1 MWRKYIEIPDR
12 LIFATLG
19 EQNGFHGRMR
29 IEKEELSRRGFL
41 GAATA
46 LAIFPARAFPQENVF
61 TLTVKAGT
69 LKRSNCLVRAAVLVP
84 DSFAASTA
92 AILEEGGRTLPAQL
106 SAPALG
112 SGAKRE
118 LSFVL
123 PRLDAGASATF
134 RVTLLR
140 DPSPVDD
147 AFAWD
152 DKGLLSFGKRPVL
165 QYMSAPLDESSPGA
179 REQTYKVFHHL
190 FDPKGE
196 RRVTKGAGGK
206 FTHHRGIYYGFN
218 KVTYGAGKTCDVW
231 HCTKDA
237 HQSHEKTLASAVGSV
252 FGRHRLSV
260 GWHGIGKELFAREE
274 RELTAYVVPGGIL
287 VDFASL
293 LKPELAPVKLDGDPQ
308 HAGFHFRADGEVAD
322 KTSRLTHY
330 IRPDGVGKPGETRN
344 WPGQKDH
351 VNLPWN
357 AMSFVLGDDRYT
369 VAMLDRPDNPKEAR
383 FSERDYGRFGS
394 YFARTLESGQSLL
407 VRYRLWLQL
416 GALTPEDVASR
427 SADFLNPPE
436 TSAS

>member
-1 MWRKYIEIPDR
+1 MTIQTK
-12 LIFATLG
+12 G
-19 EQNGFHGRMR
+19 
-29 IEKEELSRRGFL
+29 LSRRGFI
-41 GAATA
+41 GAATVCG
-46 LAIFPARAFPQENVF
+46 IFPARVFSQDNVF
-61 TLTVKAGT
+61 TLTVKAGA
-69 LKRSNCLVRAAVLVP
+69 LNRSNCLVRAAVVIP
-84 DSFAASTA
+84 ESFAGSTA
-92 AILEEGGRTLPAQL
+92 AILEEGGRTLPGQL
-106 SAPALG
+106 SPPALG
-112 SGAKRE
+112 SAAKRE

-123 PRLDAGASATF
+123 PKLDAGASASF

-147 AFAWD
+147 AFAWNEQ
-152 DKGLLSFGKRPVL
+152 GLLSFGKRPVL
-165 QYMSAPLDESSPGA
+165 QYMNAPLDESSPAA

-190 FDPKGE
+190 YDPKGE

-231 HCTKDA
+231 HCTKGA
-237 HQSHEKTLASAVGSV
+237 HQAHEKTLESAVGSV

-260 GWHGIGKELFAREE
+260 GWHGEGKELFAREE
-274 RELTAYVVPGGIL
+274 RELTAYAVPGGIL
-287 VDFASL
+287 VDFVSL

-330 IRPDGVGKPGETRN
+330 IRPDGAGKPGETRN

-394 YFARTLESGQSLL
+394 YFARTLEAGQTLL
-407 VRYRLWLQL
+407 VRYRLWLQK
-416 GALTPEDVASR
+416 GDLTPDSVASR

-436 TSAS
+436 SAVS